1 MLNYLYPAI
10 FGLGLMATP
19 VMAGQSAVV
28 SLDSAASLVR
38 SNNPDLAAARLRI
51 DEAQG
56 RHKQAGRLANPELEA
71 GMEQNAAFREG
82 KLEFGFTQRFPVTA
96 RLRLEKIVTATEV
109 KSAEAEIREMERQW
123 IARAREG
130 VVKVLAIRQ
139 RRELLK
145 QQSTLANE
153 FAGFLAGI
161 AGKGEGSIV
170 DAGQAKLEAASL
182 AVDIHLL
189 DAEELAILGELKPL
203 LGIQPGTDLLVGG
216 VLKEPVMPKASVDPQ
231 ARPDYQMAG
240 YEAEAAAAS
249 VALEQ
254 ARRRDDIEGGVFAGA
269 DRSEDVPE
277 GFDTEAIVG
286 VRLKVPLPL
295 WNRNEGAIDEARA
308 KHQRMEMERAALAR
322 TIHLEAETARVSMQ
336 HWATVITNIKT
347 TLMPLADEQAALAEQ
362 TYRNGQGEIQSVLRA
377 REKRTALAIAG
388 LEALREFNLARVRH
402 DAATGK

>member
-1 MLNYLYPAI
+1 
-10 FGLGLMATP
+10 MAHP
-19 VMAGQSAVV
+19 VTAAPVVVV

-51 DEAQG
+51 DEALG
-56 RHKQAGRLANPELEA
+56 RHKQSGRLTNPEVEF

-82 KLEFGFTQRFPVTA
+82 KVEIGFTQRFPVTA
-96 RLRLEKIVTATEV
+96 RLRLEKSVAASEV
-109 KSAEAEIREMERQW
+109 KSAEAEVREVERQW

-130 VVKVLAIRQ
+130 VIKVLAVRQ
-139 RRELLK
+139 RRDLLK
-145 QQSTLANE
+145 QQSTLSKE

-182 AVDIHLL
+182 AVEIHQL
-189 DAEELAILGELKPL
+189 DAEEIALTGELKPL
-203 LGIQPGTDLLVGG
+203 LGIRPGTTMQVAGRLKDP
-216 VLKEPVMPKASVDPQ
+216 VLPTATVDPQ
-231 ARPDYQMAG
+231 ARPDYQKAG
-240 YEAEAAAAS
+240 YEAEAAAATIS
-249 VALEQ
+249 LEQ
-254 ARRRDDIEGGVFAGA
+254 ARRRDDIEGGIFAGA

-277 GFDTEAIVG
+277 GYDTEAIVG
-286 VRLKVPLPL
+286 LRIKLPLPL
-295 WNRNEGAIDEARA
+295 WNRNEGAIEEARA

-322 TIHLEAETARVSMQ
+322 AIHLEAEAARVSMQ